1 MPGENMKRLLFVYL
15 CIVMGSANAA
25 SIIQPI
31 GVTTNGGTDVFDVVN
46 LINQSG
52 LSTGY
57 SSGITDFDSFVSTTT
72 GIGGIGG
79 AGSAPPVNFDFDLG
93 GIIHVDAI
101 ALWGQGSG
109 SASLVE
115 FDLFASNVQDFSTSS
130 LLGNF
135 TIPNLSATL
144 ANVFSFAAIDAQ
156 YFRVAATRNNGFS
169 SATRFD
175 EFAVRGTAAAVPTP
189 AAVWLL
195 GAGLIGIIGIKKKVS
210 KIPTA

>member
-1 MPGENMKRLLFVYL
+1 MKRLLFVYL
-15 CIVMGSANAA
+15 CIMMGSANAGP
-25 SIIQPI
+25 IIQPI
-31 GVTTNGGTDVFDVVN
+31 GVTTDGGTDVFDVVN

-52 LSTGY
+52 LSASY

-72 GIGGIGG
+72 GFNGASGVGG

-93 GIIHVDAI
+93 GIIRVDAI

-144 ANVFSFAAIDAQ
+144 ANVFSFASIDAQ

-195 GAGLIGIIGIKKKVS
+195 GAGLIGIIGIKKKAS
-210 KIPTA
+210 KMPSA